1 MQSKRSLRI
10 PRILCPQLP
19 VPQKPVPVDA
29 EEAAHLRQVLRLQDG
44 APVIAMDGRGRAV
57 SGEYFIQEK
66 KPFIR
71 TTHAQPTEVREAN
84 EEQGPLVLEVAVIK
98 GDAMSWVI
106 EKAVEMGARRV
117 VPVLSDHAVVQVD
130 KKGAEHFVERWQRI
144 ADQALKQ
151 CERLNRLVVEAP
163 IALGEL
169 LKKPLAS
176 GAIRGVA
183 IEPRAREDWPAH
195 ALSESFFREGGQKHV
210 LIGPE
215 GGWSAHELELFRV
228 DSRAG
233 SLRALDLGPLV
244 LRAETAA
251 LFALGCALSSRVA
264 AAIGD

>member
-19 VPQKPVPVDA
+19 VPQKPVAVDT

-44 APVIAMDGRGRAV
+44 SPVIAMDGRGRAV
-57 SGEYFIQEK
+57 AGEYFIQEK
-66 KPFIR
+66 KAYIR
-71 TTHAQPTEVREAN
+71 TTHAAPTEVRDEH
-84 EEQGPLVLEVAVIK
+84 EEQGALVLEVAVIK

-106 EKAVEMGARRV
+106 EKAVELGARRV
-117 VPVLSDHAVVQVD
+117 VPVLADHAVVQVD

-151 CERLNRLVVEAP
+151 CERLNRISIEAP
-163 IALGEL
+163 IPLGEL
-169 LKKPLAS
+169 LKRPIPG

-183 IEPRAREDWPAH
+183 IEPRGNEGGPALR
-195 ALSESFFREGGQKHV
+195 LSESFFRGSGEKHV

-215 GGWSAHELELFRV
+215 GGWSAHELELFGVEARGG
-228 DSRAG
+228 R
-233 SLRALDLGPLV
+233 LHALDLGPLI

-251 LFALGCALSSRVA
+251 IFTLGCALSARL
-264 AAIGD
+264 AID